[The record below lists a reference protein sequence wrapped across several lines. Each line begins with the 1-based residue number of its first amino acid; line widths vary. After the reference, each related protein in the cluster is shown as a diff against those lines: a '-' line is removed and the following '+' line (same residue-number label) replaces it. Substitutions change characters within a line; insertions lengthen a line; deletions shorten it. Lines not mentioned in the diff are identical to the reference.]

1 MVSSYY
7 QFDTEKQLKNIP
19 KGEFLIETYLLNND
33 EPVLQTEHFSSFS
46 DGSGIAKIF
55 PVFSGIEISLNQ
67 FCANRFSFHH
77 EPMHSVLQIN
87 HCKSGRMGWELKDG
101 LNIYLGSGDLS
112 LHMLDACAESEMSLP
127 VGFYEGIAISIDVE
141 KLAVNAP
148 EILHDAGIDIVKL
161 AEKFCGGDKITAMP
175 SNDKINNIF
184 SEMYNV
190 PEQMRIPYFK
200 LKVQELLLFLNML
213 DLPAENQLTPYFSEQ
228 VEIIKEIHEQLIKN
242 LDKRFTIEE
251 LAKQY
256 PINTTSLKSVFKAV
270 YGLPIASYMKEYRMK
285 QAAVLLRNSNSTIA
299 EISAAVGYES
309 QSKFSKAFKE
319 VMQILP
325 AAYRKQYLRKS

>member
-1 MVSSYY
+1 MITGDHLIE
-7 QFDTEKQLKNIP
+7 FKEKLNHIP
-19 KGEFLIETYLLNND
+19 NGKLFIETYPICQD
-33 EPVLQTEHFSSFS
+33 AAVLQTKHFNSFS
-46 DGSGIAKIF
+46 DGVGITKIF
-55 PVFSGIEISLNQ
+55 PVFSGIEVSLNQ

-87 HCKSGRMGWELKDG
+87 HCKSGRMGWKLKDK
-101 LNIYLGSGDLS
+101 LNIYLGAGDLS
-112 LHMLDACAESEMSLP
+112 LHMLDTCAESEMSLP

-175 SNDKINNIF
+175 SNDKINSIF

-256 PINTTSLKSVFKAV
+256 PINTTSLKLVFKAV